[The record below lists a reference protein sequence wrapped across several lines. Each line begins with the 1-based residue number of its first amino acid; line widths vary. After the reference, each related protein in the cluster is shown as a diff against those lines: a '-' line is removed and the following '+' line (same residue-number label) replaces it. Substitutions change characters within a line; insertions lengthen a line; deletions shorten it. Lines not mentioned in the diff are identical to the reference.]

1 MLSKN
6 PLMIDLNINQWR
18 NLHSLFLEPIRSKER
33 ITVIH
38 EKGKILNISHSLGKA
53 VETDYLQKIID
64 PEYDTKIIYEKNK
77 QNTDLVIMI
86 DRLALEKYYNE
97 AFSYWTTEMDLD
109 EYVINMYKLLDK
121 YYPDIIIYPGPSS
134 KKAGLQS
141 KGLHDMIFKIVQF
154 VVSSGSTIVFC
165 IFEDNSKI
173 FTSLILGIDDHKKIS
188 LVTSVNQ
195 EIISNDWRKE
205 YSNVLSWIDESFW
218 ECDLGI
224 FMNKSTLDRIMK
236 NQSMEEI
243 TFNAIL
249 NREIIVDPFPKPLQ
263 SIVKKYKLHD
273 LT

>member
-38 EKGKILNISHSLGKA
+38 EKGKILNISHSLEKT
-53 VETDYLQKIID
+53 VEIDNLQKIID
-64 PEYDTKIIYEKNK
+64 PVYDTKIIYEKNK
-77 QNTDLVIMI
+77 QRTDLVIMI

-134 KKAGLQS
+134 KQSGLQS
-141 KGLHDMIFKIVQF
+141 KGLYDMIFKVIQF
-154 VVSSGSTIVFC
+154 VVSSGSTVVFC
-165 IFEDNSKI
+165 VFEDNSKI
-173 FTSLILGIDDHKKIS
+173 FTSLILGVDANKKIS

-236 NQSMEEI
+236 NQSMEES

-249 NREIIVDPFPKPLQ
+249 NREIIVDPFPKSLQ
-263 SIVKKYKLHD
+263 SIIKKYKLHD

>member
-134 KKAGLQS
+134 KQAGLQS
-141 KGLHDMIFKIVQF
+141 KGLHDMIFKVVQF

-236 NQSMEEI
+236 NQSMEES

-249 NREIIVDPFPKPLQ
+249 NREIIVDPFPKSLQ
-263 SIVKKYKLHD
+263 SIIKKYKLHD